1 MYSHGRPRMGR
12 DSILLRL
19 MSRKANTLSALNNA
33 PGIFLTLKTIE
44 VLLAPG
50 RERRDLRIRKNRVK
64 LRLSSSIPAP
74 RILPWYTYAAWPAEI
89 PAEYRISFW
98 MTCFTLPAV
107 S

>member
-1 MYSHGRPRMGR
+1 MHSHGRPRMGR

-64 LRLSSSIPAP
+64 LRLSSSIPAA
-74 RILPWYTYAAWPAEI
+74 RILLWYTFAAWVAAI
-89 PAEYRISFW
+89 PAASLKSCWLTF
-98 MTCFTLPAV
+98 FSLPAV
-107 S
+107 